1 MSSNEMT
8 VEQARA
14 KLGDLVIKAMQGEST
29 IITRYGKP
37 VAQIVPFADQEP
49 AMPVTLEDLR
59 DRITASITANGDEF
73 AKGIDVDAVAEE
85 IRDTYGSVAIDD
97 IDADEYWAIVAKQ
110 DATQ

>member
-14 KLGDLVIKAMQGEST
+14 KLGDLVIKAMLGEST

-37 VAQIVPFADQEP
+37 VAQVVPFTQES
-49 AMPVTLEDLR
+49 AMSVTLEDLR
-59 DRITASITANGDEF
+59 DQIAASITANGDEF
-73 AKGIDVDAVAEE
+73 ANGIDVDAVAEE
-85 IRDTYGSVAIDD
+85 IHDSYGSVAIDD
-97 IDADEYWAIVAKQ
+97 IDTDEYWAIVAKH